1 MARKTLVP
9 DESLQPVHQTDQD
22 AQFFKVP
29 VTTPQ
34 AQDEAP
40 QGHYAY
46 SEKTI
51 FGLRAATFWLSLTL
65 CLVIIDGVVGGAV
78 GGASVH
84 SHCGS
89 RW

>member
-1 MARKTLVP
+1 MASKTLVP
-9 DESLQPVHQTDQD
+9 DESLQPVHQADQD

-29 VTTPQ
+29 VTPQ

-40 QGHYAY
+40 QGHYTY
-46 SEKTI
+46 PEKTI
-51 FGLRAATFWLSLTL
+51 FGLQAATFWLSLTL
-65 CLVIIDGVVGGAV
+65 CLVIIAGVVGGAV